1 MIVAPRR
8 NVRSVFGCSL
18 FALLLG
24 ACGASDDGDSVPPF
38 EGAITPANAGPG
50 GNPPGGNANPPA
62 AVGNQSPT
70 SNSEQPAELALKP
83 PAADDGKSGAV
94 GETPTTDPSTPPG
107 NVPPGNVPPGNVPP
121 GNLPPGN
128 VPPALPPSEI
138 EGLPTRGTANL
149 FTQLLAIPEAD
160 VENKVRTAVNRV
172 FGIGTAES
180 TTPQANAG
188 FRLYYELPQDRSKAF
203 IWAADV
209 NEVRSEGQSYGM
221 MIAVQMD
228 MQTEFDKLWKFAQE
242 EMQFNTNDAWNNYFR
257 WQGQVTASANNITVN
272 FGQNGPAPDGDEY
285 FAAALYLAD
294 RRWGSAGGVNYE
306 QEADAIAS
314 SMLHNP
320 GVRGGKTALID
331 PQSNMVVFFPQG
343 NSATF
348 SDPSYHLPAFYE
360 IFAQDGDPA
369 DSNRWRQVAQTSRQ
383 FFVTTANGTTGL
395 HPDYANF
402 AGTPNTGGTG
412 QTHDQFRFDA
422 WRVVMNMAVDYAW
435 GSSDPR
441 LKTQVEKYHQFFGSR
456 LGQNN
461 VRNGLYLLNGN
472 VAADDSGS
480 STALTATLASGALIS
495 GAANRA
501 EFVDNLWNVG
511 QQSGTYRYYQE
522 SVYLLGLLATSGRF
536 GYDWTP
542 AP

>member
-1 MIVAPRR
+1 MFVARR
-8 NVRSVFGCSL
+8 RQLRTVFGGSL
-18 FALLLG
+18 VALLVG
-24 ACGASDDGDSVPPF
+24 ACGSGDAGGDGVPPF
-38 EGAITPANAGPG
+38 QGNLAPTDGVPASNNPAVGTPEA
-50 GNPPGGNANPPA
+50 PA
-62 AVGNQSPT
+62 AVANQNPT
-70 SNSEQPAELALKP
+70 SNSESNSEQPTELALEP
-83 PAADDGKSGAV
+83 SNAGGAP
-94 GETPTTDPSTPPG
+94 GTTDAPSTPVTETPEQP
-107 NVPPGNVPPGNVPP
+107 VVVTPPPV
-121 GNLPPGN
+121 
-128 VPPALPPSEI
+128 VPPAEI
-138 EGLPTRGTANL
+138 VGLPTRGTSNL
-149 FTQLLAIPEAD
+149 FTELLGIPEGEVD
-160 VENKVRTAVNRV
+160 DKVRTAVNRV
-172 FGIGTAES
+172 FAIGTTES
-180 TTPQANAG
+180 ATPQANAG

-228 MQTEFDKLWKFAQE
+228 MQTEFNKLWKFAQE

-306 QEADAIAS
+306 QEADAITS
-314 SMLHNP
+314 SMLHNA
-320 GVRGGKTALID
+320 GTQGGRTAIID

-343 NSATF
+343 NSAMF

-360 IFAQDGDPA
+360 IFAQDGAAA
-369 DSNRWRQVAQTSRQ
+369 DSARWRQIAQTSRQ
-383 FFVTTANGTTGL
+383 FFVSSANGTTGL

-402 AGTPNTGGTG
+402 NGTPNTGGGG
-412 QTHDQFRFDA
+412 QTHDQFRYDA
-422 WRVVMNMAVDYAW
+422 WRVIMNMTIDYVW
-435 GSSDPR
+435 GSADAR

-456 LGQNN
+456 LGQDN
-461 VRNGLYLLNGN
+461 VRNALYLLNGN
-472 VAADDSGS
+472 VAGDDSGS

-495 GAANRA
+495 GAANRM

-536 GYDWTP
+536 GYDWSGA